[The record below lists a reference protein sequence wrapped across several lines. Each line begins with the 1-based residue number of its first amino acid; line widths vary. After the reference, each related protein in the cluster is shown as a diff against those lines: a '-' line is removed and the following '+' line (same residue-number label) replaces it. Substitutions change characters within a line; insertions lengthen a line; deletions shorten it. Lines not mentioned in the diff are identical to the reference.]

1 MSLYI
6 TFVCFLTASL
16 TITRTL
22 TLISLRRE
30 GTRGL
35 KFGTQTQGKHS
46 KLIFFQPTIF
56 FSKIFFN
63 KKLFSTKIFFHSNL
77 FLTRNFIYQKSF
89 RTKYNSV
96 GCQKIVEKVQKGA
109 KSAANIEKS
118 KLIDFFNNFLA
129 ALVLNVSLLGLKS
142 RSYLTG
148 VRH

>member
-1 MSLYI
+1 MTQNFFQSKK
-6 TFVCFLTASL
+6 FFC
-16 TITRTL
+16 
-22 TLISLRRE
+22 
-30 GTRGL
+30 L
-35 KFGTQTQGKHS
+35 K
-46 KLIFFQPTIF
+46 IFFQPTIF

-148 VRH
+148 VRHWRASIVFNWDLISQLN